1 MSRLSASQYLSAIET
16 ESIRFREVLADAQP
30 ESPVPT
36 CPAWNAFDLLH
47 HLTETQAHWAWV
59 VANRPKNPEDR
70 PETPGSARATSYA
83 DALAAF
89 DQASAGL
96 AAALRDA
103 DPADPAWT
111 WSKDQTVGFI
121 LRRQAHEA
129 LIHRLD
135 AELTTSGHFSDLDP
149 ALAADGVEE
158 VLDVMFGGCPE
169 WGEFSPLPHYI
180 RVELTDTGDDVWVQ
194 LGRFSGTDPSDET
207 HYDEDDIH
215 VVDDPG
221 VAADAVISA
230 PAGVMDARLW
240 RRGDGD
246 SVHLA
251 GDLQIVDHFRR
262 VIHQPIN

>member
-1 MSRLSASQYLSAIET
+1 MSLLSASQYLSAIET

-30 ESPVPT
+30 GAPVPS
-36 CPAWNAFDLLH
+36 CPAWNAYDLLR
-47 HLTETQAHWAWV
+47 HLTETQFHWAWI
-59 VANRPKNPEDR
+59 VANRPKGPEER
-70 PETPGSARATSYA
+70 PEIERASSYA
-83 DALAAF
+83 DALTAF
-89 DQASAGL
+89 DEASAGL
-96 AAALRDA
+96 VSALRDA
-103 DPADPAWT
+103 DPDDPAWT
-111 WSKDQTVGFI
+111 WSKEQTVGFI

-135 AELTTSGHFSDLDP
+135 AELTAVGRASELDP

-169 WGEFSPLPHYI
+169 WGRFSPLPHYI
-180 RVELTDTGDDVWVQ
+180 RVELTDTGDNVWVQ
-194 LGRFSGTDPSDET
+194 LGRFSGTDPSDDT

-215 VVDDPG
+215 VVADPG
-221 VAADAVISA
+221 VDADAVISA

-246 SVHLA
+246 KIHFA
-251 GDLQIVDHFRR
+251 GDLLIVDHFRR